1 MLGEQRQVALKE
13 QHLELRQYLDI
24 LKRKTVFVS
33 VFKKNPRRWLSSEA
47 VTIAARRPSSP
58 LHWHHTVD
66 ICYYSKSTCAF
77 EIYFILRGKTFLKHI
92 FILWDKIIQGFR
104 TVSSKLL
111 PDPPVTAVG
120 KRHFRHQA
128 REVAG
133 GRLFPMAARLLHRAS
148 REGGGP

>member
-1 MLGEQRQVALKE
+1 MLTLPKDWSPVEVVEPYWCRTTERWESRDKE
-13 QHLELRQYLDI
+13 QHLELRQYLDV

-77 EIYFILRGKTFLKHI
+77 ETYFILRGKTF
-92 FILWDKIIQGFR
+92 
-104 TVSSKLL
+104 
-111 PDPPVTAVG
+111 
-120 KRHFRHQA
+120 
-128 REVAG
+128 
-133 GRLFPMAARLLHRAS
+133 
-148 REGGGP
+148 